1 MIPLE
6 HMPGY
11 SRWGSGLDAL
21 IARPEPIWVFGALGS
36 GVSTLARI
44 LADRRQVACFDDAER
59 VDTPGLLRWLE
70 ENPRGIFASHLSPE
84 AEAVSD
90 AGSHCLVLRLE
101 SLDEDP
107 SVIGSCLTSLAEE
120 EGITGSLHQVMRAL
134 GALPCPGNLR
144 GLRNRL
150 VRWKLLGQLP
160 EPLEDTS
167 EASIAEMRELDAE
180 DLATHL
186 HQLERV
192 LLHRALRRSFGN
204 RVEAARRLGV
214 SRRQLYLL
222 IGRHGD
228 PLRGEIPIH
237 PGPKRFMKRQVKTS

>member
-6 HMPGY
+6 HLPGFA
-11 SRWGSGLDAL
+11 RWGRGLEAL
-21 IARPEPIWVFGALGS
+21 VARPEPIWVFGALGS
-36 GVSTLARI
+36 GVSTLARV
-44 LADRRQVACFDDAER
+44 LAERRQAGFFDDAER
-59 VDTPGLLRWLE
+59 VGTPELLRWLAD
-70 ENPRGIFASHLSPE
+70 NPRGVFASHLSPE
-84 AEAVSD
+84 AESVSG
-90 AGSHCLVLRLE
+90 AASRCLVLRLE

-107 SVIGSCLTSLAEE
+107 VSIGRCLAGLAEE
-120 EGITGSLHQVMRAL
+120 EGITDPLSHVKGAL
-134 GALPCPGNLR
+134 GDLPCHGNLR

-160 EPLEDTS
+160 ETLAE
-167 EASIAEMRELDAE
+167 EAPTEIGEQQAE

-222 IGRHGD
+222 ISRHGD
-228 PLRGEIPIH
+228 PLRGEIPTDS
-237 PGPKRFMKRQVKTS
+237 GPKRLLKRQVKTS

>member
-11 SRWGSGLDAL
+11 ARWGSGLDAL
-21 IARPEPIWVFGALGS
+21 VARPEPIWVFGALGS

-59 VDTPGLLRWLE
+59 VDSPALLHWLGK
-70 ENPRGIFASHLSPE
+70 NPRGVFASHLSPE
-84 AEAVSD
+84 AEVVSD
-90 AGSHCLVLRLE
+90 AGSWCLVLRLE

-107 SVIGSCLTSLAEE
+107 SVIGNCLTSLAEE
-120 EGITGSLHQVMRAL
+120 EGITSSLHQVLRAL

-160 EPLEDTS
+160 ETLEDPST
-167 EASIAEMRELDAE
+167 AETGEPEAE

-186 HQLERV
+186 HKLERM

-228 PLRGEIPIH
+228 PLRGEIPTH
-237 PGPKRFMKRQVKTS
+237 PGPKRFLKRQVKTS

>member
-11 SRWGSGLDAL
+11 SRWGGGLDSL
-21 IARPEPIWVFGALGS
+21 VARPEPIWVFGALGC
-36 GVSTLARI
+36 GVSTVARI

-59 VDTPGLLRWLE
+59 APTLDLLKWLG
-70 ENPRGIFASHLSPE
+70 ENPRGVFASHLSPE
-84 AEAVSD
+84 AEGVSD
-90 AGSHCLVLRLE
+90 AGSRCLVLRLE
-101 SLDEDP
+101 SLEEDP
-107 SVIGSCLTSLAEE
+107 PAIAGCLSSLAED
-120 EGITGSLHQVMRAL
+120 EGNLASLHQVLRAL

-160 EPLEDTS
+160 ETLK
-167 EASIAEMRELDAE
+167 EASTAELGELEAE
-180 DLATHL
+180 DLATNL

-204 RVEAARRLGV
+204 RVESARRLGV

-228 PLRGEIPIH
+228 PLRGEKPTQ
-237 PGPKRFMKRQVKTS
+237 PGPKRLLKRQVKTS

>member
-11 SRWGSGLDAL
+11 ARWGTGLDAL
-21 IARPEPIWVFGALGS
+21 VERAEPIWVFGALGS

-44 LADRRQVACFDDAER
+44 LAERRQVACFDDAER
-59 VDTPGLLRWLE
+59 VDSSELSRWLGK
-70 ENPRGIFASHLSPE
+70 NPRGIFASHLSPE
-84 AEAVSD
+84 AEMVSE
-90 AGSHCLVLRLE
+90 AGSRCLALRLE

-107 SVIGSCLTSLAEE
+107 NAILECLTNLAAE
-120 EGITGSLHQVMRAL
+120 EGIPDSLHPVMRAL

-160 EPLEDTS
+160 EPLEGDSSAGT
-167 EASIAEMRELDAE
+167 EKFEAE

-228 PLRGEIPIH
+228 PLRGEIPTQ
-237 PGPKRFMKRQVKTS
+237 PGPKRLLKRQVKTS

>member
-6 HMPGY
+6 HLPGY
-11 SRWGSGLDAL
+11 ARWGSGLDAL
-21 IARPEPIWVFGALGS
+21 VARPEPIWVFGALGS
-36 GVSTLARI
+36 GVSTMARI

-59 VDTPGLLRWLE
+59 YAAPELLRWLLD
-70 ENPRGIFASHLSPE
+70 NPRGVFASHLSPE
-84 AEAVSD
+84 AEVVSD
-90 AGSHCLVLRLE
+90 AASRCVVLRLE
-101 SLDEDP
+101 SLNEDP
-107 SVIGSCLTSLAEE
+107 AVIGNCLMSLAEE
-120 EGITGSLHQVMRAL
+120 EGATGSLHHVVRGL

-160 EPLEDTS
+160 ETLGGASTAEPGEP
-167 EASIAEMRELDAE
+167 EAD
-180 DLATHL
+180 DLATNL
-186 HQLERV
+186 HELERV

-228 PLRGEIPIH
+228 PLRGETPTQS
-237 PGPKRFMKRQVKTS
+237 GPKRFLKRQVKTS

>member
-6 HMPGY
+6 RLPGNA
-11 SRWGSGLDAL
+11 RWGSGLDAL
-21 IARPEPIWVFGALGS
+21 VARPEPIWVFGALGS
-36 GVSTLARI
+36 GVSTMARI

-59 VDTPGLLRWLE
+59 VDPSELQRWLVD
-70 ENPRGIFASHLSPE
+70 NPRGVFASHLSPE

-90 AGSHCLVLRLE
+90 TASRCLVLRLE

-107 SVIGSCLTSLAEE
+107 AVIGSCLTSLAEE
-120 EGITGSLHQVMRAL
+120 EGITDSLHLVMRAL

-160 EPLEDTS
+160 ETLEG
-167 EASIAEMRELDAE
+167 ASTAELGEPEAE

-186 HQLERV
+186 HELERV
-192 LLHRALRRSFGN
+192 LLHRVLRRSFGN

-228 PLRGEIPIH
+228 PLRGETPTQ
-237 PGPKRFMKRQVKTS
+237 PGPKRFLKRQVKTS

>member
-1 MIPLE
+1 MIALE

-11 SRWGSGLDAL
+11 VRWGKGLEAL
-21 IARPEPIWVFGALGS
+21 VARPEPIWVFGALGS
-36 GVSTLARI
+36 GVSTVARV
-44 LADRRQVACFDDAER
+44 LADRRQVACLDDAER
-59 VDTPGLLRWLE
+59 VADLALLRWLAQ
-70 ENPRGIFASHLSPE
+70 NPRGVFASHLAPE
-84 AEAVSD
+84 AEAVSNV
-90 AGSHCLVLRLE
+90 GSHCLALRVE

-107 SVIGSCLTSLAEE
+107 TAIGDCLASLAEE
-120 EGITGSLHQVMRAL
+120 ENVTGSLHPVLRAL

-144 GLRNRL
+144 GLKNRL

-160 EPLEDTS
+160 EPVDDSTTADPKEI
-167 EASIAEMRELDAE
+167 EAE

-186 HQLERV
+186 HQLEKL

-228 PLRGEIPIH
+228 PLRGELPTD
-237 PGPKRFMKRQVKTS
+237 PGPKRLLKHR

>member
-1 MIPLE
+1 MILLE
-6 HMPGY
+6 HLPGY
-11 SRWGSGLDAL
+11 ARWGRGLEAL
-21 IARPEPIWVFGALGS
+21 LARPEPIWVFGALGS

-44 LADRRQVACFDDAER
+44 LADRRQVAFFDDAER
-59 VDTPGLLRWLE
+59 ADANELARWMVG
-70 ENPRGIFASHLSPE
+70 NPRGVFASHLSPE
-84 AEAVSD
+84 AELVSEV
-90 AGSHCLVLRLE
+90 GSRCLALRME

-107 SVIGSCLTSLAEE
+107 TVIENCLTELAEE
-120 EGITGSLHQVMRAL
+120 EGLTSSLHSVRGAL

-150 VRWKLLGQLP
+150 LRWKLLGQLP
-160 EPLEDTS
+160 EPWEGTTDIDS
-167 EASIAEMRELDAE
+167 EKSEAE

-228 PLRGEIPIH
+228 PLRGENPTQ
-237 PGPKRFMKRQVKTS
+237 PGPKRFLKRQVKTS

>member
-6 HMPGY
+6 RMPGFA
-11 SRWGSGLDAL
+11 RWGNSLDAL
-21 IARPEPIWVFGALGS
+21 VGRSEPIWVFGALGS

-44 LADRRQVACFDDAER
+44 LADRRQVSCFDDAER
-59 VDTPGLLRWLE
+59 VDTPELMSWLR
-70 ENPRGIFASHLSPE
+70 ENPRGVFASHLSPE
-84 AEAVSD
+84 AKQVCD
-90 AGSHCLVLRLE
+90 ASSRCLVLRLE
-101 SLDEDP
+101 SLEEDP
-107 SVIGSCLTSLAEE
+107 PVIGNCLTSLAEE
-120 EGITGSLHQVMRAL
+120 EGIASPLHHVIRAL

-160 EPLEDTS
+160 ETLEDPSAT
-167 EASIAEMRELDAE
+167 ETGEPEAE
-180 DLATHL
+180 DLATNL
-186 HQLERV
+186 HELERL

-228 PLRGEIPIH
+228 PLRGEIPTQ
-237 PGPKRFMKRQVKTS
+237 PGPKRLLKRQVKTS

>member
-6 HMPGY
+6 HMPGFA
-11 SRWGSGLDAL
+11 RWGDGLDAL
-21 IARPEPIWVFGALGS
+21 VARPEPIWVFGALGS

-44 LADRRQVACFDDAER
+44 LADRRQVAIFDDAER
-59 VDTPGLLRWLE
+59 E
-70 ENPRGIFASHLSPE
+70 EVTKLQHWMAQNPRGVFASHISPE
-84 AEAVSD
+84 AEPISD
-90 AGSHCLVLRLE
+90 LGSRCLALRLA
-101 SLDEDP
+101 SLDED
-107 SVIGSCLTSLAEE
+107 STVIGDCLTQLAVE
-120 EGITGSLHQVMRAL
+120 EGITASLHPVMGAL

-150 VRWKLLGQLP
+150 VRWKLFGQVP

-167 EASIAEMRELDAE
+167 GFGMEKVDAE
-180 DLATHL
+180 DIATHL
-186 HQLERV
+186 HQLERL
-192 LLHRALRRSFGN
+192 LLHRALRRSYGN

-228 PLRGEIPIH
+228 PLRGEIPTD
-237 PGPKRFMKRQVKTS
+237 PGPKRFLKRKVKTS

>member
-6 HMPGY
+6 HLPGY
-11 SRWGSGLDAL
+11 ARWGGGLDAL

-36 GVSTLARI
+36 GVSTLGRV
-44 LADRRQVACFDDAER
+44 LADRRCVAYFDDPER
-59 VDTPGLLRWLE
+59 VDAPGLLRWLG

-84 AEAVSD
+84 AEVVSD
-90 AGSHCLVLRLE
+90 IGSRCLVLRLE
-101 SLDEDP
+101 SLEEDP
-107 SVIGSCLTSLAEE
+107 LVIGSCLTSLAEE
-120 EGITGSLHQVMRAL
+120 EGITDSLYQVTRAL

-160 EPLEDTS
+160 ETLEDTS
-167 EASIAEMRELDAE
+167 TSEARELEAE

-228 PLRGEIPIH
+228 PLRGETPTL
-237 PGPKRFMKRQVKTS
+237 PGPKRFLKQQVKTS

>member
-1 MIPLE
+1 M
-6 HMPGY
+6 
-11 SRWGSGLDAL
+11 
-21 IARPEPIWVFGALGS
+21 ARPEPIWVFGGLGS
-36 GVSTLARI
+36 GVSTMARI

-59 VDTPGLLRWLE
+59 ADASDLSRWLR
-70 ENPRGIFASHLSPE
+70 ENPQGVLASHLSPE
-84 AEAVSD
+84 SELVAAY
-90 AGSHCLVLRLE
+90 GSQCLVLRLE
-101 SLDEDP
+101 SLEEDP
-107 SVIGSCLTSLAEE
+107 LAIGGCLAGLAEE
-120 EGITGSLHQVMRAL
+120 EGIAASIHPVSRAL

-160 EPLEDTS
+160 ETLEDPAPADLGNP
-167 EASIAEMRELDAE
+167 EAE

-186 HQLERV
+186 HELERM

-228 PLRGEIPIH
+228 PLRGEIPTQ
-237 PGPKRFMKRQVKTS
+237 PGPKRFLKRRVKTS

>member
-11 SRWGSGLDAL
+11 ARWGSGLDEL
-21 IARPEPIWVFGALGS
+21 VARPEPIWVYGALGS
-36 GVSTLARI
+36 GVSTMARI
-44 LADRRQVACFDDAER
+44 LADRRQAAHFDDAER
-59 VDTPGLLRWLE
+59 ADPPVLLRWLE
-70 ENPRGIFASHLSPE
+70 EHPRGVLASHVSPE
-84 AEAVSD
+84 AESVSE
-90 AGSHCLVLRLE
+90 AGGRCLVLRLE
-101 SLDEDP
+101 ALDEDP
-107 SVIGSCLTSLAEE
+107 AAIGNCLASLVEE
-120 EGITGSLHQVMRAL
+120 EGITHVLQPVMRAL
-134 GALPCPGNLR
+134 GALPCSGNLR

-160 EPLEDTS
+160 ETPENASAADLAELE
-167 EASIAEMRELDAE
+167 AE
-180 DLATHL
+180 DLATNL

-228 PLRGEIPIH
+228 PLRGEIPTH
-237 PGPKRFMKRQVKTS
+237 PGPKRLLKRQVKTS

>member
-6 HMPGY
+6 RMPGY
-11 SRWGSGLDAL
+11 ARWGSGLEAL
-21 IARPEPIWVFGALGS
+21 VARPEPIWVFGALGS
-36 GVSTLARI
+36 GVSTMARI
-44 LADRRQVACFDDAER
+44 LADRRQVGCFDDAER
-59 VDTPGLLRWLE
+59 ADALELLRWLG
-70 ENPRGIFASHLSPE
+70 ENPRGVLASHLSPD
-84 AEAVSD
+84 AEALAAS
-90 AGSHCLVLRLE
+90 GSRCLVLRLE
-101 SLDEDP
+101 SLEEDP
-107 SVIGSCLTSLAEE
+107 PAIGGCLASLAEE
-120 EGITGSLHQVMRAL
+120 EGIAASLHPVLRAL

-160 EPLEDTS
+160 ETIEDT
-167 EASIAEMRELDAE
+167 AVEMEKPEAE

-186 HQLERV
+186 HELERM

-222 IGRHGD
+222 ISRHGD
-228 PLRGEIPIH
+228 PLRGEIPTH
-237 PGPKRFMKRQVKTS
+237 PGPKRFLKRRVKTS